1 MKTPA
6 LFFAAGLTA
15 SLAATSAASA
25 GVPTRSFLAEHQW
38 QSRLLV
44 INAESFDNQLIG
56 RQKALLAE
64 QAVALCDR
72 QLRLLV
78 ISDQAVRFEGAAV
91 NLSPLALRQHFQ
103 LRGPSV
109 VLVGKDG
116 GVKLHT
122 AAAVPA
128 EELFRLI
135 DSMSMRQAEMRFGG
149 SNC

>member
-1 MKTPA
+1 
-6 LFFAAGLTA
+6 
-15 SLAATSAASA
+15 
-25 GVPTRSFLAEHQW
+25 
-38 QSRLLV
+38 
-44 INAESFDNQLIG
+44 
-56 RQKALLAE
+56 
-64 QAVALCDR
+64 VALCDR

-116 GVKLHT
+116 GVKLRT